1 MCSRF
6 VNIHKSSVSP
16 LLRCLTLFDDFYDS
30 FSYDSYDDDDEIASL
45 KHEIPRIDRA
55 RARFYENLL
64 RSDIKGKYLEAIK
77 DEVKSYYI
85 RQGDV
90 SEIINSFGRQR
101 PTGRKIQGSDEF
113 SRNIEFDVH
122 SLAPFVTSD
131 SHDERRQYQLNGLS
145 SSSHEHDIRYYRNL
159 LRRDVV
165 QNIRESILDRES
177 SWWNPHRANGGDRHE
192 DKTFF
197 RYFSYYV
204 ASEDQKHPKNI
215 FEQLSRDLAEV
226 VLTEE
231 EKRHVVG
238 CEYWTRMHVINP

>member
-1 MCSRF
+1 M
-6 VNIHKSSVSP
+6 
-16 LLRCLTLFDDFYDS
+16 
-30 FSYDSYDDDDEIASL
+30 

-77 DEVKSYYI
+77 DEVKSHYI

-113 SRNIEFDVH
+113 SRNIEFDVN

-131 SHDERRQYQLNGLS
+131 SHDERRQYQFNGV
-145 SSSHEHDIRYYRNL
+145 SHEHDIRYYRNL
-159 LRRDVV
+159 LRPDVV